1 LKRPIVASVMVVIF
15 ATGAATAQQVAP
27 DYLNPQLSAE
37 ARAKDLVGRM
47 TLEEKASQM
56 TNQAR
61 AIPRLGLKAYDW
73 WSESLHGVIADGN
86 TEFPEPIGLA
96 ATFDPVAIGTMAHA
110 IAIEGRIHHAKADKE
125 GHSNIHEGLDFWAP
139 NINIFRDPRW
149 GRGQET
155 YGEDPFLTARMGV
168 SYVKGLQGDDPH
180 YFLAIATPKH
190 FAVHSGPEPS
200 RHVDDIT
207 VSKHDELDTYL
218 PAFRAA
224 VTEGHAGSVM
234 CAYNS
239 INGQPACA
247 NEFLLEDQLR
257 GKWGFRGYVVS
268 DCAAVVDIFKNH
280 HFTPTQPEASAIA
293 VQRGM
298 DNECTDYIKV
308 TDDHDYHAYI
318 DAVKLGVLK
327 ESELDRSLVRTLT
340 ARFKLGLL
348 DPPDMVKFNHNDPAL
363 MGGTAH
369 RAWAHK
375 LGNESMVLLKNDGL
389 LPLRRTG
396 TKIAVIGPLAD
407 ETRVLLGNYNGTPTH
422 TVTVLEGM
430 RAEFGAANVSFT
442 PGTTFLDDRSAP
454 LPTDALKGHIKV
466 TYTFKSTQGA
476 EHERSASAPD
486 VDSID
491 LSTLT
496 VPSAGAGERLASIR
510 WEGQLVA
517 PVSGTYNLG
526 LQSHGPALLSVDGRH
541 ITRTPGWETFARLG
555 STQLEAHKAT
565 NYSIDYEVPEDGG
578 PRQLQFVWVT
588 PGPHMQDAAQAAAR
602 AADVVVAVV
611 GITSMLEGEEMEVSE
626 AGFKGGD
633 RTSLDL
639 PLPERELVKALA
651 KTGKP
656 LVLVLTNGSAL
667 SVDKE
672 SRAANAVVE
681 AFYPGEEGGTAIAE
695 TLSGRNNPG
704 GRLPITFY
712 QDVGQLPAFGDY
724 AMAHRTYRYFD
735 GKPLYPFGYG
745 LSYTHFSYGK
755 ITLPKRTIHAGE
767 PLIADVALTN
777 SGKLAGD
784 EVAQAYLNFPTV
796 DGAPRVALRGFQRV
810 HLNAGETR
818 TLRFKFSPRD
828 LSMVTAAGHIQVP
841 AGEYSLSI
849 GGGQPGYTEG
859 VSTDKFRVNGT
870 QELSE

>member
-1 LKRPIVASVMVVIF
+1 LNKSIVASVIVVVLGSTT
-15 ATGAATAQQVAP
+15 ALAQQSAP
-27 DYLNPQLSAE
+27 EYLSPQLPAE
-37 ARAKDLVGRM
+37 VRAKDLVGRM

-96 ATFDPVAIGTMAHA
+96 ATFDPAAIGTMAHS
-110 IAIEGRIHHAKADKE
+110 IAIEGRIHHAKADSE

-168 SYVKGLQGDDPH
+168 SYIKGLQGDDPH

-200 RHVDDIT
+200 RHGDDVT

-327 ESELDRSLVRTLT
+327 EAELDRSLIRTLT

-369 RAWAHK
+369 RALARE

-422 TVTVLEGM
+422 TVSALEGM

-442 PGTTFLDDRSAP
+442 PGTTFLDDRSTP
-454 LPTDALKGHIKV
+454 LPADALEKRIKV
-466 TYTFKSTQGA
+466 TYTFKRTQGG
-476 EHERSASAPD
+476 EHERSASGPE
-486 VDSID
+486 VDGID
-491 LSTLT
+491 PSTLT
-496 VPSAGAGERLASIR
+496 VPAAGAGERLTMIR

-517 PVSGTYNLG
+517 PVGGTYNLG
-526 LQSHGPALLSVDGRH
+526 LESHGPALLSVDGRH

-555 STQLEAHKAT
+555 SAQLQANRPTH
-565 NYSIDYEVPEDGG
+565 YSIDYEVPEDGG
-578 PRQLQFVWVT
+578 PRQLRFVWVK
-588 PGPHMQDAAQAAAR
+588 PAPQMQEAALTAAH

-639 PLPERELVKALA
+639 PQPERELVQALA

-656 LVLVLTNGSAL
+656 LILVLTNGSAL
-667 SVDKE
+667 SVEKE
-672 SRAANAVVE
+672 SRAANAVIE
-681 AFYPGEEGGTAIAE
+681 AFYPGEEGGTAIAQ
-695 TLSGRNNPG
+695 TLSGRNNPS
-704 GRLPITFY
+704 GRLPVTFY
-712 QDVGQLPAFGDY
+712 QDVAQLPPFGDY
-724 AMAHRTYRYFD
+724 AMTHRTYRYFD

-745 LSYTHFSYGK
+745 LSYTQFSYG
-755 ITLPKRTIHAGE
+755 TLSLPKRVIHAGE
-767 PLIADVALTN
+767 PLIAEVALSN

-784 EVAQAYLNFPTV
+784 EVAQAYLNFPPV

-818 TLRFKFSPRD
+818 TLRFKLSPRD
-828 LSMVTAAGHIQVP
+828 LSMVTSEGRIQVA
-841 AGEYSLSI
+841 AGEYTLSV
-849 GGGQPGYTEG
+849 GGGQPGFTQG
-859 VSTDKFRVNGT
+859 VSAQKFSVSGT
-870 QELSE
+870 QQLSE